1 MARDNT
7 TERQVKC
14 PMQGINANHWI
25 PAIFTPQNRLC
36 LKSWGRQTIL
46 EYPGGLN
53 LTPRVLKRQNKE
65 EGQS

>member
-36 LKSWGRQTIL
+36 LKL
-46 EYPGGLN
+46 ENTSLLLLPDP
-53 LTPRVLKRQNKE
+53 T
-65 EGQS
+65 